1 LTFSGDVTIAE
12 GSATAALPGVP
23 AVAPSAADRLAQN
36 ARTDVRGFFI
46 LLLQLGLL
54 FAVFRQF
61 RVEEPAF
68 LLMALIAFA
77 GFAVHYWLPLAA
89 KEWFFVALS
98 VGGAFLLLEPQVAAL
113 LLAAGMVIYG
123 ILALPLAF
131 GMRLGL
137 VGILFAALLYGRGSG
152 GFGLPAQFWPLFGA
166 LFMFRLMIYLYD
178 LKHAKD
184 RPGLREFL
192 SYFYLL
198 PNFYFLLFPVVD
210 FTTMRRSRF
219 QRDYHLIAQQGIEW
233 MLRGT
238 IHLLLYRLVNELRG
252 PSVPEAITSFGA
264 LAGNMVLTFLL
275 YLRVSGQFHLI
286 VGMLHLFGYDL
297 PETNRRYLLA
307 SSFLDLWRR
316 INIYW
321 KDFMVKVFYFPVY
334 FKLRKGG
341 DTRAQ
346 LLATG
351 VVFVMTWALH
361 SYQFYWLRGSVL
373 LTAQDILFWVVLG
386 LLVVVNV
393 AVETRRKKPSAP
405 VGWGGRVVHTLKIV
419 GTMTL
424 LVFLWSLWN
433 SSSLR
438 AWLDYVTWWKVG

>member
-1 LTFSGDVTIAE
+1 
-12 GSATAALPGVP
+12 
-23 AVAPSAADRLAQN
+23 
-36 ARTDVRGFFI
+36 
-46 LLLQLGLL
+46 
-54 FAVFRQF
+54 
-61 RVEEPAF
+61 
-68 LLMALIAFA
+68 
-77 GFAVHYWLPLAA
+77 
-89 KEWFFVALS
+89 
-98 VGGAFLLLEPQVAAL
+98 LLLEPQVAAL

-198 PNFYFLLFPVVD
+198 PNYYFLLFPVVD
-210 FTTMRRSRF
+210 FATMRRSRF

-321 KDFMVKVFYFPVY
+321 KDFMVKVFYFPLY

-346 LLATG
+346 LLATA

-373 LTAQDILFWVVLG
+373 FTAQDILFWVVLG

-393 AVETRRKKPSAP
+393 AMETRRKRPSAP
-405 VGWGGRVVHTLKIV
+405 TGWGGRAVHTLKIV